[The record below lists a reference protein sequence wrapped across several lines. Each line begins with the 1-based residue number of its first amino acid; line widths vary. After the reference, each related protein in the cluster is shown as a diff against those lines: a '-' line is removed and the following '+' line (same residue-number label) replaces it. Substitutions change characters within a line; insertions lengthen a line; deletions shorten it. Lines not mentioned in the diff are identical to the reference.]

1 MLMAEEDDA
10 SKTEE
15 PTDKKLSDGRAK
27 GNVAQSQEVK
37 SWAILLGGLGTLIFL
52 SPYMADGVGKLGW
65 RFIEQPDAIPL
76 DFDHLRIVMLE
87 TLIDLVLILAPYF
100 VIMMI
105 LAVAANVGQ
114 FGFLFAT
121 QKIKPEMSKISVLK
135 GLKRM
140 FSMRSTVE
148 FLKGIVKLCVVTMV
162 SLGAALPL
170 LVDLELIPQ
179 IALPLTLDRIHLLAI
194 ALVTATVGVMTV
206 LAFLDFI
213 YQKKAHIKQMRM
225 TKHEVKDEHKQ
236 QEGDPQIKARIR
248 KVRAER
254 HQQRMMQ
261 AVPDA
266 DVVITNPTHFAI
278 ALKYELGEMD
288 APVCIAKGV
297 DHLALRI
304 RGVAEEHK
312 VPVVENPPLARAL
325 YDTVELDQEI
335 PPEHF
340 TAVAEIIGYI
350 MRQRGDLP
358 LH

>member
-1 MLMAEEDDA
+1 MAEHDDA

-15 PTDKKLSDGRAK
+15 PTDKKLSDARSR
-27 GNVAQSQEVK
+27 GNVAQSQEIK
-37 SWAILLGGLGTLIFL
+37 SWAILLGGLGTLLFMA
-52 SPYMADGVGKLGW
+52 PYLADGVGKIGW
-65 RFIEQPDAIPL
+65 RFIEEPDVIPL
-76 DFDHLRIVMLE
+76 DFDHLRIVLFGLLSD
-87 TLIDLVLILAPYF
+87 LIILLAPF
-100 VIMMI
+100 FLLMMI
-105 LAVAANVGQ
+105 LAIASNLGQ
-114 FGFLFAT
+114 FGFLFST
-121 QKIKPEMSKISVLK
+121 KKIKPEISKISVFK
-135 GLKRM
+135 GVKRM

-148 FLKGIVKLCVVTMV
+148 FLKGLVKLCVVTLV
-162 SLGAALPL
+162 SLGMALPL
-170 LVDLELIPQ
+170 LGDVELIAQ
-179 IALPLTLDRIHLLAI
+179 IALPHTIDRIHLLAI
-194 ALVTATVGVMTV
+194 ALVTGTVGVMTV

-213 YQKKAHIKQMRM
+213 YQKKTHMKQMRM
-225 TKHEVKDEHKQ
+225 TKQEVKDEQKQ

-261 AVPDA
+261 AVPEA
-266 DVVITNPTHFAI
+266 DVVITNPTHFAV
-278 ALKYELGEMD
+278 ALKYKLGEMD
-288 APVCIAKGV
+288 APICIAKGL

-304 RGVAEEHK
+304 RGVAEEHD
-312 VPVVENPPLARAL
+312 VPIVENPPLARAL

>member
-1 MLMAEEDDA
+1 MAEEDDA

-15 PTDKKLSDGRAK
+15 PTDKKLRDGRAK

-37 SWAILLGGLGTLIFL
+37 SWAILLGGLGALIFL
-52 SPYMADGVGKLGW
+52 SPYMADGVGKIGW
-65 RFIEQPDAIPL
+65 RFIERPDAIPL
-76 DFDHLRIVMLE
+76 DFEHLRIVTLE
-87 TLIDLVLILAPYF
+87 TLTDLGLILAPYF
-100 VIMMI
+100 VMMMI

-114 FGFLFAT
+114 FGFLFST
-121 QKIKPEMSKISVLK
+121 QKIKPELSKISILK
-135 GLKRM
+135 GFKRM

-148 FLKGIVKLCVVTMV
+148 FLKGIVKLCVVTTV

-179 IALPLTLDRIHLLAI
+179 IALPHTLDRIHLLSI
-194 ALVTATVGVMTV
+194 ALVTGTVGVMTV

-213 YQKKAHIKQMRM
+213 YQKKTHTKQMRM
-225 TKHEVKDEHKQ
+225 TKQEVKDEHKQ

-304 RGVAEEHK
+304 RGVAEEHN

-325 YDTVELDQEI
+325 YDTVDLDQEI

-358 LH
+358 QH